1 VAKKM
6 HLRTIGFFLMGKNYD
21 LKCSACQNEIEFNID
36 YFPHLSS
43 GLMADK

>member
-1 VAKKM
+1 
-6 HLRTIGFFLMGKNYD
+6 

-43 GLMADK
+43 GLMADKWDYLNREFTNLPFKFVSK